1 MGITLSGLG
10 MRAHLVRVD
19 ASFQSGGLSKHMRWN
34 RVWMWS
40 RKTKALHDLLDQFIY
55 GSD

>member
-1 MGITLSGLG
+1 

-19 ASFQSGGLSKHMRWN
+19 ASFQSDELSKHMRLTHM
-34 RVWMWS
+34 WMWS
-40 RKTKALHDLLDQFIY
+40 RKTKALHALLDQFIY